1 MIPNM
6 QIYFSYEIEGLSK
19 IILNPLAFIK
29 EKDIYFLI
37 PKLKYFKSQS
47 DALEDVVQTFYS
59 GHVKDSDLE
68 FKKALDMRNFDACI
82 QIWKEIGDDAT
93 WAIIEEIEQRY
104 QNKEIEF
111 ILEKIF
117 PELKDKI

>member
-59 GHVKDSDLE
+59 GHVKDSDSE

-82 QIWKEIGDDAT
+82 QI
-93 WAIIEEIEQRY
+93 
-104 QNKEIEF
+104 
-111 ILEKIF
+111 
-117 PELKDKI
+117 